1 MRWWGKGHRR
11 KSVSQFYQVGCY
23 TLYIIHNSLSNLY
36 SLAIPFIT
44 LIARSFLQGIDW
56 LPHPYLYH
64 MCVAIWFWTQP
75 CLSLCVHILVHIH
88 HIRILFQLDINC
100 QSYRYRSVKNWHLI
114 ESDEYFEILSDAV
127 HRPFV
132 FFGAKSCPSGDNV
145 IHTRPSDIHPTYF
158 YIMSE
163 VFANFTNFQN
173 SHEGIGAKKMQPKY

>member
-1 MRWWGKGHRR
+1 MRWGGKGHRR

-88 HIRILFQLDINC
+88 HIRILFQLDINYIC
-100 QSYRYRSVKNWHLI
+100 SKLTSNWI
-114 ESDEYFEILSDAV
+114 RRIFWNIV
-127 HRPFV
+127 RC
-132 FFGAKSCPSGDNV
+132 CPSSICIFRCKV
-145 IHTRPSDIHPTYF
+145 
-158 YIMSE
+158 MS
-163 VFANFTNFQN
+163 
-173 SHEGIGAKKMQPKY
+173 IWR

>member
-1 MRWWGKGHRR
+1 
-11 KSVSQFYQVGCY
+11 
-23 TLYIIHNSLSNLY
+23 
-36 SLAIPFIT
+36 
-44 LIARSFLQGIDW
+44 
-56 LPHPYLYH
+56 

-132 FFGAKSCPSGDNV
+132 FSGAKSCPSGDNV

-163 VFANFTNFQN
+163 VFANLTNFQN
-173 SHEGIGAKKMQPKY
+173 SHEGIGAKKNAAKIWIKFDKIVWYLNHIWYIRYKMGEISAIFKNDLAMVYLKNRDHYSIPK